1 MRFRL
6 TVTDSDWVS
15 DTKMDDLELLFR
27 NFADF
32 EGKNGYTNEDR
43 LKSYYVYFLDVWL
56 VGVNF
61 CHAILAGIYLFY
73 SACL

>member
-1 MRFRL
+1 
-6 TVTDSDWVS
+6 
-15 DTKMDDLELLFR
+15 MDDLELLFR

-56 VGVNF
+56 PLIGWCQF
-61 CHAILAGIYLFY
+61 LSCHSCRILLIL
-73 SACL
+73 